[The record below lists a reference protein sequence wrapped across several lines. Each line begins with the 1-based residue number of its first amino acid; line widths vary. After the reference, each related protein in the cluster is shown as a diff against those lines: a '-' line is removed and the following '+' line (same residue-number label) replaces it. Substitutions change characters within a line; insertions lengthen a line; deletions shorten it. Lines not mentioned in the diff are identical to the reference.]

1 MAKRDYYEVLGVP
14 RDANDADIKKAF
26 RQQALQNHP
35 DRNPGDAAAEER
47 FKEAAEAY
55 DVLADS
61 EKRQRYDRFGHAAM
75 GGGGAANYANMD
87 DLFSH
92 FGDIFGD
99 IFGGG
104 GRGRARQGAGRGAD
118 LRCDIEISLED
129 AVSGV
134 RRELELPRLEPCGT
148 CHGSGAKPGSEPDTC
163 AQCRG
168 RGQVSTRQGPFMF
181 SVTCPACGGQ
191 GKTLKPGSRC
201 GACDGAGQQ
210 RNARKVTVKV
220 PAGVDTGN
228 RLRVSGEGERGG
240 SGQQPGD
247 LYVVVHVQPHQR
259 FRRIDNDLHCDIEVD
274 VVSAVLGGLVGVP
287 LIDGST
293 ERVKLPAG
301 IQPGEQLRIRGRGV
315 PVVNSGARGDQFAHV
330 RVVVPKKL
338 SAEQRALYEQLAAT
352 NPATAL

>member
-1 MAKRDYYEVLGVP
+1 MAKRDFYEVLGVP
-14 RDANDADIKKAF
+14 RDANDADIKRAF

-35 DRNPGDAAAEER
+35 DRNPGDTAAEER

-61 EKRQRYDRFGHAAM
+61 EKRQRYDRFGHAGL
-75 GGGGAANYANMD
+75 GGGGGANYANMD

-104 GRGRARQGAGRGAD
+104 GRSRQRQGGGRGAD
-118 LRCDIEISLED
+118 LRCDIEITLEE
-129 AVSGV
+129 AVAGA
-134 RRELELPRLEPCGT
+134 RRELELPRLEPCAS

-163 AQCRG
+163 GQCRG

-181 SVTCPACGGQ
+181 SVTCPACAGQ
-191 GKTLKPGSRC
+191 GKTLKPANRC
-201 GACDGAGQQ
+201 ATCDGAGQQ
-210 RNARKVTVKV
+210 RTARKVTVKV
-220 PAGVDTGN
+220 PPGVDTGN
-228 RLRVSGEGERGG
+228 RLRVTGEGERGG
-240 SGQQPGD
+240 TGQPAGD
-247 LYVVVHVQPHQR
+247 LYVVVHVQAHPR

-315 PVVNSGARGDQFAHV
+315 PVVNTSARGDQFAHV

-352 NPATAL
+352 NPAPAL